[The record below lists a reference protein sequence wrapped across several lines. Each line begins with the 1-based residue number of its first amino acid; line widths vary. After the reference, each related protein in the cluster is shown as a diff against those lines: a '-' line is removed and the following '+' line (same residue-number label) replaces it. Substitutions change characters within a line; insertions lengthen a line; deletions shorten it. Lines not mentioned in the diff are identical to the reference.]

1 MCAMLYFCVSLAQTR
16 LPCAAA
22 LNTGE
27 AAALAQST
35 TMQKTKKEIILDTA
49 LDLFADRGYDATP
62 TSLIAKEAGV
72 SEGLIFKH
80 YISKENLLEAV
91 VKAGYRRITDK
102 SKGLVEENDPN
113 KLISNVLDM
122 PQKLVEDERSFWRMQ
137 FRLVDEEIAQKHH
150 LRYSHSVMQKL
161 VEAFRKLGY
170 EEPELETEVLM
181 LLVEGLWRAYLS
193 NEDRSH
199 FSKMLDLI
207 KKKYVR

>member
-1 MCAMLYFCVSLAQTR
+1 
-16 LPCAAA
+16 
-22 LNTGE
+22 
-27 AAALAQST
+27 
-35 TMQKTKKEIILDTA
+35 MQKTKKEIILDTA